1 MHLRK
6 HKLEFLKEI
15 HRNLLLCKIYFLTPA
30 EGDPV
35 LLSHKS
41 AVLPD
46 RVHSAS
52 NTPEMLSRSSQKH
65 TSEDSEDRQSFPH
78 QPGVFDFQSAVDRVM
93 HKPRSKFSRA
103 ATLPPLHE
111 ALETVPD
118 KSKDSSVEE
127 DFPQQMI
134 KQKIELATM
143 SHIEQPNIK
152 TLCQPPDLDEEDAGS
167 QEKAEKKTP
176 SSSMKTPVEQ
186 KQNRKRP
193 RASHT
198 TLQLFGQNAGSTMMM
213 DIRNKPQQRGS
224 DDEENYQSSG
234 SQDRGGVFSLYGGAE
249 VKQSFGEEPPRAQPE
264 PSISSQPEKKKPKQ
278 GDKRKL
284 EGKQLLRIAPK
295 VHF

>member
-1 MHLRK
+1 M
-6 HKLEFLKEI
+6 
-15 HRNLLLCKIYFLTPA
+15 
-30 EGDPV
+30 

-46 RVHSAS
+46 RAHSAS
-52 NTPEMLSRSSQKH
+52 NTPEMLSRSSKKH
-65 TSEDSEDRQSFPH
+65 TSEDSEDPQTFPNH
-78 QPGVFDFQSAVDRVM
+78 PGVFDFQSAVDRVL

-111 ALETVPD
+111 ALQTGPD
-118 KSKDSSVEE
+118 NSKDSSVEE

-152 TLCQPPDLDEEDAGS
+152 ILCQPPDMDDEEAGS
-167 QEKAEKKTP
+167 QEKADKKTP
-176 SSSMKTPVEQ
+176 CSSLKTPIEP

-213 DIRNKPQQRGS
+213 EIRNKPQQRGS
-224 DDEENYQSSG
+224 DDEENYQSAG

-249 VKQSFGEEPPRAQPE
+249 GKQSFGEEALRAQPE